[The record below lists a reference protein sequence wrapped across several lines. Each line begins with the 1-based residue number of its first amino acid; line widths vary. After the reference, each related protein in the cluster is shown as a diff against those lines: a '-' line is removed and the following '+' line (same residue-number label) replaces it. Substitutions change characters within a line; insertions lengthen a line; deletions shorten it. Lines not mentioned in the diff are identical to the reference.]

1 MKFHKGNIYLNLN
14 IWLINHAFKELGMNS
29 ILAAFFEKN
38 ITVKKTIEI
47 LGFKKIG
54 LERAR
59 FFKNGNFHNI
69 FRYDLLKKDW
79 KF

>member
-1 MKFHKGNIYLNLN
+1 
-14 IWLINHAFKELGMNS
+14 MNS
-29 ILAAFFEKN
+29 ILAACFEEN
-38 ITVKKTIEI
+38 LTVVKTLEI

-59 FFKNGNFHNI
+59 FFKNDSFHNI
-69 FRYDLLKKDW
+69 LRYDLLKNEW